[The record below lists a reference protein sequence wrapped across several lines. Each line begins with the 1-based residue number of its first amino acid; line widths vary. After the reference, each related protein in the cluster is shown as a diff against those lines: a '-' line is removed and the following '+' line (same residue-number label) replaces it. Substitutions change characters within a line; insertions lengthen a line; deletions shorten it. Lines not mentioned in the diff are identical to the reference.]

1 MKFARAI
8 PLIALLTCLSPQ
20 SAKAHGDATIPLYV
34 AADGED
40 FGRCSDASEP
50 CRSLAYA
57 LRQAG
62 KGSQI
67 RVAAGSYSIDDTEDL
82 FLLISGMV
90 NISGGYERANAFKV
104 VGDGETVLTGVPAE
118 YRQLLL
124 DRGLQ
129 IVVDRKAID
138 GPRSADANRLMAV
151 HQKLQKGAVSGP
163 CIGGMTDSLPCSNV
177 DLLAHIPLDQVSA
190 GPAGG
195 NDVWGF
201 TDLNSGREYVVA
213 GYNIGT
219 GVFDITDPSDP
230 VEVGFVDGQNA
241 AWRDLKVYQHYDTVA
256 GRWRAYAYVTTD
268 GSSDGLFVIDMSD
281 LPHSV
286 RRLSY
291 NSQFS
296 RAHNVYGSS
305 ADFST
310 GIPLTENPRLIIAG
324 SNIGSGQF
332 RAYSLD
338 NPAAPAF
345 VNGSSVPNTLPNT
358 NDPSYMHDAASLL
371 ITDSRKDTQ
380 CVNAT
385 DYCELLLDF
394 NEQNIEI
401 WDITDSSDPRWLNPG
416 MPQYANRGY
425 VHSGWWSEDRQFMF
439 VHDELDEQQSRLNT
453 TLRVFSIADLTAP
466 TMVGQWTGPTT
477 AIDHNGF
484 VRGNRYY
491 MSNYSRG
498 LTILDISN
506 PAAPVT
512 AGRLD
517 TYPFSD
523 QQGFVGA
530 WGVYPFFLSGTVAVS
545 DINSGLYLAADR
557 SRDNSPGGMLAF
569 SAASFS
575 TTEGLPATLQV
586 SRDGSATGAVSV
598 GVEVVHATA
607 DANDYALNT
616 TQLSWADGDSTPRTI
631 SVAAAADGVDEDNE
645 FLLVRLVRPNG
656 GASLGNRHTA
666 HVHISDPAAPATV
679 RLFATEVNVGE
690 RGFGKAVVVVQRL
703 GDTTSA
709 ISVDF
714 APGPAT
720 ATPDADYT
728 GANSGSLTWA
738 AGDGNPQW
746 LEFDISD
753 DGNVE
758 GDEYFELEFGNVS
771 GGSIAGDAVV
781 RIGISDGTGVNNAPA
796 AIVASSI
803 TVAENSTVTLD
814 GSQSN
819 DIDGDALT
827 YAWQQ
832 ISGPAVTLTSTQT
845 ASTQFT
851 APSVASD
858 ALLQFRLTVSDP
870 GGLSASATVSVTVT
884 NNSGGGSGG
893 SGGGAAGG
901 VLLLAAIALLRR
913 RRTTRTDGV

>member
-1 MKFARAI
+1 MNFSRAI
-8 PLIALLTCLSPQ
+8 PLLSLFACLSPGP
-20 SAKAHGDATIPLYV
+20 SEAHGDASIPLYV
-34 AADGED
+34 AADGQD
-40 FGRCSDASEP
+40 IGRCSDTNEP
-50 CRSLAYA
+50 CQSIGYA

-67 RVAAGSYSIDDTEDL
+67 RVAEGSYAIDTAEDL

-90 NISGGYERANAFKV
+90 NVSGGYERANGFRVA
-104 VGDGETVLTGVPAE
+104 GSGETVLTGVPAE

-124 DRGLQ
+124 ARGLQ
-129 IVVDRKAID
+129 IVVDRKGLD
-138 GPRSADANRLMAV
+138 GPRSADASRFMAV

-163 CIGGMTDSLPCSNV
+163 CIGGMTDSLACSNV
-177 DLLAHIPLDQVSA
+177 DLLAHIPLDEVSRR
-190 GPAGG
+190 PSRG

-219 GVFDITDPSDP
+219 GVFDITDPTAP

-241 AWRDLKVYQHYDTVA
+241 SWRDLKVYQHFDTAA

-286 RRLSY
+286 RRVAY

-338 NPAAPAF
+338 DPTAPAF
-345 VNGSSVPNTLPNT
+345 VSGSSVPNTLPNT

-371 ITDSRKDTQ
+371 ITDQRKDTQ
-380 CVNAT
+380 CVNAST
-385 DYCELLLDF
+385 YCELLLDF

-439 VHDELDEQQSRLNT
+439 VHDELDEQQSGLNT

-466 TMVGQWTGPTT
+466 TLVGQWTGPTA

-512 AGRLD
+512 TGRLD

-530 WGVYPFFLSGTVAVS
+530 WGVYPFFLSGTVAIS
-545 DINSGLYLAADR
+545 DINSGVYLAADR
-557 SRDNSPGGMLAF
+557 SRDNSAGGLLSF
-569 SAASFS
+569 SVASFS
-575 TTEGLPATLQV
+575 ATEGLSTTLQV
-586 SRDGSATGAVSV
+586 DRNGSGTGAVSV

-607 DANDYALNT
+607 GTDDYTLSNALLNWANGDNAPKTISLAAT
-616 TQLSWADGDSTPRTI
+616 ADGI
-631 SVAAAADGVDEDNE
+631 DEDNE
-645 FLLVRLVRPNG
+645 LLLVRLVRPDG
-656 GASLGNRHTA
+656 GAALGNQHTA
-666 HVHISDPAAPATV
+666 YVHLSDPAAPASV
-679 RLFATEVNVGE
+679 RLFANEVNVGE
-690 RGFGKAVVVVQRL
+690 RGFGKAVIVVQRL

-709 ISVDF
+709 TSVDF
-714 APGPAT
+714 APGAAT
-720 ATPDADYT
+720 ATPGVDYT
-728 GANSGSLTWA
+728 GSTSGTLSWA

-753 DGNVE
+753 DGTVE
-758 GDEYFELEFGNVS
+758 GDEYFDLEFGNVS
-771 GGSIAGDAVV
+771 GGSMAGSAVV

-803 TVAENSTVTLD
+803 TVAENSSVTLD
-814 GSQSN
+814 GSQSS
-819 DIDGDALT
+819 DADGDTLT

-832 ISGPAVTLTSTQT
+832 TSGPAVTLTSTTT

-851 APSVASD
+851 APTVASD

-884 NNSGGGSGG
+884 NNSSGGSGG
-893 SGGGAAGG
+893 AGGGAAGG
-901 VLLLAAIALLRR
+901 LLLLAASALARR
-913 RRTTRTDGV
+913 RRITQTDGA